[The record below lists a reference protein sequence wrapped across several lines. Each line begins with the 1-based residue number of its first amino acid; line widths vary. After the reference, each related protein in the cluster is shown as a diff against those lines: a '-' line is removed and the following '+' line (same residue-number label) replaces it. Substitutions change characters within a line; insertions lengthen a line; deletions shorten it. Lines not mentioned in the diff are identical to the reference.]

1 MDDYIYDPQ
10 DSWEYGTGRTEP
22 PKSRGG
28 IVAVLLIL
36 VIFLTGIVTVLSI
49 LNIRLVKQLG
59 LPRNNREL
67 AISFTNE
74 EAQPQETQAQTPEP
88 AQDDFNMDLQSTPA
102 LQSELP
108 QGALSLQQIYQ
119 QNIPSVVS
127 ISCVFPGGG
136 SSGTGVVLTRDGL
149 LVTNAHVVE
158 NALEIG
164 VLLSDGRRFD
174 AQTVGVDSI
183 SDLAVLRIDA
193 EDLIP
198 AVFGNSDEAQV
209 GDTVVAIGD
218 PLGIELRGTMTDGII
233 SAINRDVEVGGR
245 VMSLLQTNAALNSGN
260 SGGPLINCFGQVIG
274 INTMKIGDYVSTS
287 GVEGLGFAIPS
298 ATVKS
303 IVDQLVSQG
312 YVSGRP
318 TLGLAGESLSVFYQH
333 YYLLPSGL
341 YINSVD
347 PDGPAGQAGIEPGD
361 ILLALDDQR
370 IESQE
375 DLDRFLFNHQVGD
388 TVTVTIYRAGQ
399 QGSAD
404 ITLAEATN

>member
-28 IVAVLLIL
+28 LVAVLLIL
-36 VIFLTGIVTVLSI
+36 VIFLTGIVTVLGI

-59 LPRNNREL
+59 LPQAGREL

-74 EAQPQETQAQTPEP
+74 ETQPQETQGQAAEP
-88 AQDDFNMDLQSTPA
+88 ARSQFDMA
-102 LQSELP
+102 LQSAPQIQGELP
-108 QGALSLQQIYQ
+108 QGELTLQQIYQ

-127 ISCVFPGGG
+127 ISCALPGGR

-158 NALEIG
+158 DAMEIQ
-164 VLLSDGRRFD
+164 VLLSDGQQYEAQAVGLD
-174 AQTVGVDSI
+174 AI

-193 EDLIP
+193 EDLTP
-198 AVFGNSDEAQV
+198 AVFGNSDDAQV

-260 SGGPLINCFGQVIG
+260 SGGPLINRFGQVIG
-274 INTMKIGDYVSTS
+274 INTMKVGDYVSAS

-298 ATVKS
+298 TTVKT
-303 IVDQLVSQG
+303 IVDQLISQG

-318 TLGLAGESLSVFYQH
+318 TLGISGENLSLFYQN

-341 YINSVD
+341 YITSVA
-347 PDGPAGQAGIEPGD
+347 PDSPAAQAGIEPGD
-361 ILLALDDQR
+361 ILLTLDGVR

-375 DLDRFLFNHQVGD
+375 ALDRFLFAHQVGD

-404 ITLAEATN
+404 ITLVEDVG

>member
-59 LPRNNREL
+59 LPQNNREL

-74 EAQPQETQAQTPEP
+74 ETQPQETQAREPEP
-88 AQDDFNMDLQSTPA
+88 AQADFNMDLQSTPA

-174 AQTVGVDSI
+174 AQAVGVDSI

-318 TLGLAGESLSVFYQH
+318 TLGLTGESLSVFYQN

-347 PDGPAGQAGIEPGD
+347 PDSPAGQAGIEPGD

-388 TVTVTIYRAGQ
+388 TVTVTIYRAGH

>member
-59 LPRNNREL
+59 LPQNNREL

-74 EAQPQETQAQTPEP
+74 ETQPQETQAREPEP

-274 INTMKIGDYVSTS
+274 INAMKIGDYVSTS

-318 TLGLAGESLSVFYQH
+318 TLGLTGESLSVFYQH

-375 DLDRFLFNHQVGD
+375 ALDRFLFNHQVGD

-399 QGSAD
+399 QGSAN

>member
-1 MDDYIYDPQ
+1 M
-10 DSWEYGTGRTEP
+10 
-22 PKSRGG
+22 
-28 IVAVLLIL
+28 
-36 VIFLTGIVTVLSI
+36 
-49 LNIRLVKQLG
+49 
-59 LPRNNREL
+59 
-67 AISFTNE
+67 
-74 EAQPQETQAQTPEP
+74 
-88 AQDDFNMDLQSTPA
+88 
-102 LQSELP
+102 
-108 QGALSLQQIYQ
+108 
-119 QNIPSVVS
+119 
-127 ISCVFPGGG
+127 
-136 SSGTGVVLTRDGL
+136 
-149 LVTNAHVVE
+149 
-158 NALEIG
+158 
-164 VLLSDGRRFD
+164 
-174 AQTVGVDSI
+174 GVDSI

-361 ILLALDDQR
+361 ILLSLDDQR

>member
-28 IVAVLLIL
+28 LVAVLLIL
-36 VIFLTGIVTVLSI
+36 VIFLTGIVTVLGI

-59 LPRNNREL
+59 LPQAGREL

-74 EAQPQETQAQTPEP
+74 ETQPEETQGQAAEP
-88 AQDDFNMDLQSTPA
+88 ARSQFDMA
-102 LQSELP
+102 LQSAPQIQGELP
-108 QGALSLQQIYQ
+108 QGELTLQQIYQ

-127 ISCVFPGGG
+127 ISCALPGGR

-158 NALEIG
+158 GAMEIQ
-164 VLLSDGRRFD
+164 VLLSDGRLFE
-174 AQTVGVDSI
+174 AQAVGLDGI

-193 EDLIP
+193 QDLTP
-198 AVFGNSDEAQV
+198 AVFGNSDDAQV

-260 SGGPLINCFGQVIG
+260 SGGPLINRFGQVIG
-274 INTMKIGDYVSTS
+274 INTMKVGDYVSAS

-298 ATVKS
+298 TTVKT
-303 IVDQLVSQG
+303 IVDQLISQG

-318 TLGLAGESLSVFYQH
+318 TLGISGENLSLFYQN

-341 YINSVD
+341 YITSVA
-347 PDGPAGQAGIEPGD
+347 PDSPAAQAGIEPGD
-361 ILLALDDQR
+361 ILLTLDGVR

-375 DLDRFLFNHQVGD
+375 ALDRFLFAHQVGD

-404 ITLAEATN
+404 ITLVEDTN

>member
-28 IVAVLLIL
+28 LVAVLLIL
-36 VIFLTGIVTVLSI
+36 VIFLTGIVTVLGI

-59 LPRNNREL
+59 LPQAGREL

-74 EAQPQETQAQTPEP
+74 ETQPQETQGQAAEP
-88 AQDDFNMDLQSTPA
+88 ARSQFDMA
-102 LQSELP
+102 LQSAPQIQGELP
-108 QGALSLQQIYQ
+108 QGELTLQQIYQ

-127 ISCVFPGGG
+127 ISCALPGGR

-158 NALEIG
+158 DAMEIQ
-164 VLLSDGRRFD
+164 VLLSDGRQYEAQAVGLD
-174 AQTVGVDSI
+174 AI

-193 EDLIP
+193 EDLTP
-198 AVFGNSDEAQV
+198 AVFGNSDDAQV

-260 SGGPLINCFGQVIG
+260 SGGPLINRFGQVIG
-274 INTMKIGDYVSTS
+274 INTMKVGDYVSAS

-298 ATVKS
+298 TTVKT
-303 IVDQLVSQG
+303 IVDQLISQG

-318 TLGLAGESLSVFYQH
+318 TLGISGENLSLFYQN

-341 YINSVD
+341 YITSVA
-347 PDGPAGQAGIEPGD
+347 PDSPAAQAGIEPGD
-361 ILLALDDQR
+361 ILLTLDGVR

-375 DLDRFLFNHQVGD
+375 ALDRFLFAHQVGD

-404 ITLAEATN
+404 ITLVEDVG